1 MIKGVHLTVLMG
13 PVVPVP
19 VPAEVTDA
27 IDNVTVTVNSG
38 QRSGFQIAFRAG
50 KESIIHNILIPS
62 GLFDPGIRAVLVATV
77 NGIPTVLMD
86 GVVTRQEVAPSS
98 KPGQSTVTLTG
109 EDVSVMMDVDKTLRL
124 PYPNMPAAARV
135 AFIIAKY
142 ARFGMIPLVIPELF
156 PNVPLVLN
164 EIPIGQGSD
173 LEYVKKLAED
183 NGYVFYVE
191 PGPVPGTNIA
201 YFGPEIRIGIPQPAL
216 SINMD
221 AASNVE
227 TLSFSFDGLSRTQ
240 KVVKIQEPLTKISIP
255 IPLPD
260 ISVFAPPLG
269 LRQAPSLKTEVL
281 EGTAAEN
288 PIAAMARGLAKVSD
302 SADAI
307 TGSGTLDVL
316 RYGSVLR
323 ARGLVGV
330 RGAGI
335 GYDGL
340 YYVKSVTHK
349 LKRGEYK
356 QNFSLVRNG
365 LVPTVPAVPV

>member
-1 MIKGVHLTVLMG
+1 MIRGVHLTVLMG
-13 PVVPVP
+13 GIVPLP
-19 VPAEVTDA
+19 LSSEVTEA
-27 IDNVTVTVNSG
+27 IDNITVTVNSG
-38 QRSGFQIAFRAG
+38 QRSGFQISFRAS
-50 KESIIHNILIPS
+50 KESSIHTMSIPMGS
-62 GLFDPGIRAVLVATV
+62 FDPGTRAIIIATIG
-77 NGIPTVLMD
+77 GIPTVLMD
-86 GVVTRQEVAPSS
+86 GIVTRQEVAPSS

-142 ARFGMIPLVIPELF
+142 AKYGMIPLVIPELF

-201 YFGPEIRIGIPQPAL
+201 YFGPEIRVGIPQPAL

-240 KVVKIQEPLTKISIP
+240 KIVKIQDPIFKMPIP

-260 ISVFAPPLG
+260 LSVFAPPLG

-281 EGTAAEN
+281 EGAAAEN
-288 PIAAMARGLAKVSD
+288 PIAAMSRGLAKVSD

-307 TGSGTLDVL
+307 SGSGSLDVL
-316 RYGSVLR
+316 RYGSVLK

-365 LVPTVPAVPV
+365 LIPTVPAVPV